1 MGKTP
6 SIVWGQTWSFGRRH
20 MNKKTWM
27 LAAGV
32 CLFFACGS
40 GKSQE
45 DADSGLDPGIDVDA
59 DAEEPFDA
67 AGDEIEDSSPGEDPG
82 IEEVP
87 ADASDAADGTDVELD
102 RNHYY
107 VSVDGSDTTGD
118 GSLARPWA
126 TIEKADE
133 ALTLGPDGTVV
144 HVLAGTYDMGD
155 FYTNTSGAAGAR
167 LVFRSEE
174 RWGARLVDTTWLSRG
189 DYVDIVGFE
198 FTGSQ
203 ILAIEFWGVFSR
215 VLGNYVHDI
224 GSGCQSTGA
233 LVTPPNEYP
242 YSHDNEISGNVVVR
256 VSVGTTNCNQYHGI
270 YLAGPRMIARNN
282 IVAEV
287 PGWGIH
293 TWHYVSDVI
302 VENNTILNNRQ
313 GGIIIG
319 NGDIDPSDPYYDLG
333 PHEIA
338 DSTIANNLVVNN
350 GIGGDAHFGIE
361 EYGNI
366 GLGNVFLNNVVYNNA
381 PTDIRM
387 VNGLEEGTVSLTAG
401 QFDALFEDYQ
411 ADGSGD
417 YRLPAGAAAI
427 DVGTTRCAEGFTDC
441 APVDAI
447 DGASRPYGARLDAG
461 AYEYGAAPA
470 TWPWY

>member
-1 MGKTP
+1 MRSAALMVVTGAWIVLLLEGACSPETTP
-6 SIVWGQTWSFGRRH
+6 ENTD
-20 MNKKTWM
+20 
-27 LAAGV
+27 A
-32 CLFFACGS
+32 GS
-40 GKSQE
+40 GASVND
-45 DADSGLDPGIDVDA
+45 DAGADA
-59 DAEEPFDA
+59 DAPFDS
-67 AGDEIEDSSPGEDPG
+67 GPDDGPN
-82 IEEVP
+82 P
-87 ADASDAADGTDVELD
+87 ADGSDAALDVS
-102 RNHYY
+102 HYF
-107 VSVDGSDTTGD
+107 VATDGSDSTGD
-118 GSLARPWA
+118 GSLTHPWQ
-126 TIEKADE
+126 TIAKADE
-133 ALTLGPDGTVV
+133 ALSLGADGTVV
-144 HVLAGTYDMGD
+144 HVLPGTYNPGD
-155 FYTNTSGAAGAR
+155 FYTHRSGAEGAR

-174 RWGARLVDTTWLSRG
+174 RWGAKLVDTTWLSEG

-203 ILAIEFWGVFSR
+203 ALAIEFWGTYSR

-242 YSHDNEISGNVVVR
+242 YSHDNEISGNIVVR
-256 VSVGTTNCNQYHGI
+256 VSVGTTNCNQYHGV

-282 IVAEV
+282 IIADV

-302 VENNTILNNRQ
+302 VENNTVFNNRQ

-319 NGDIDPSDPYYDLG
+319 NGDIDPADPYYDEG

-338 DSTIANNLVVNN
+338 NSTIANNLVVNN
-350 GIGGDAHFGIE
+350 GVGSDAHYGIE

-366 GLGNVFLNNVVYNNA
+366 GLGNVFLNNVVYDNA
-381 PTDIRM
+381 PANLLM
-387 VNGLEEGTVSLTAG
+387 VHGIEDGTITLDAAH
-401 QFDALFEDYQ
+401 FNALFESYQ

-417 YRLPAGAAAI
+417 YRLTAGAAAI
-427 DVGTTRCAEGFTDC
+427 DAGTTNCAAGVSVC

-447 DGASRPYGARLDAG
+447 DGASRPFGAELDVG
-461 AYEYGAAPA
+461 AYEHGAAPA

>member
-1 MGKTP
+1 MHLK
-6 SIVWGQTWSFGRRH
+6 
-20 MNKKTWM
+20 NKVIAWM
-27 LAAGV
+27 FVAGG
-32 CLFFACGS
+32 CLGFACGS

-45 DADSGLDPGIDVDA
+45 DTDAGSDPGVSDDGEGG
-59 DAEEPFDA
+59 AEEPFDS
-67 AGDEIEDSSPGEDPG
+67 GPDEIEDFTPGEDPG
-82 IEEVP
+82 PWDLPDEGPDV
-87 ADASDAADGTDVELD
+87 ADGSDVEPD
-102 RNHYY
+102 VNHYY
-107 VSVDGSDTTGD
+107 VSADGSDTTGD
-118 GSLARPWA
+118 GSLALPWK
-126 TIEKADE
+126 TIAKADE
-133 ALTLGPDGTVV
+133 ALSLGPDGTVV
-144 HVLAGTYDMGD
+144 HVLPGTYEPGD
-155 FYTNTSGAAGAR
+155 FYTTSSGAAGAR

-174 RWGARLVDTTWLSRG
+174 RWGARLIDTSWLSMG

-203 ILAIEFWGVFSR
+203 ILAIEFWGIYSR

-242 YSHDNEISGNVVVR
+242 YSHDNEISGNIVLR

-282 IVAEV
+282 IVADV

-302 VENNTILNNRQ
+302 VENNTIFNNRQ

-338 DSTIANNLVVNN
+338 NSTIANNLVVNN
-350 GIGGDAHFGIE
+350 GIGTDAHYGIE

-366 GLGNVFLNNVVYNNA
+366 GLGNVFLSNVVYNNA
-381 PTDIRM
+381 PADILM
-387 VNGLEEGTVSLTAG
+387 VHGQEQGTIPLSTV
-401 QFDALFEDYQ
+401 QFNALFESYQ

-417 YRLPAGAAAI
+417 YRLVAGAAAI
-427 DVGTTRCAEGFTDC
+427 DMGTTSCAAGVTDC

-447 DGASRPYGARLDAG
+447 DGASRPFGAQLDAG

-470 TWPWY
+470 SWPWY